1 MEGAMKIPTTC
12 PELYEAANLPFQ
24 EGNTL
29 ISQADNAL
37 VVECFSKIYSNFGSG
52 YLHSSDHYAALR
64 VLLDREP
71 TFREVYDSYHS
82 GSKNIDAARIKA
94 GGGQRPQEW
103 EHWTEEQRRYA
114 VLVHLYGISAGS
126 KILDGKRK
134 DPSPEKTRE
143 LMLLWGMTVPEE
155 PSEKPP
161 EPQKPTVF
169 RPPDLSSRPF
179 QLTTKRVMQAS
190 PEALFRAWT
199 QEFDRWFADPGSVLM
214 KPEVN
219 AVFFFET
226 VFKLETQST
235 AQRHPH
241 YGRFLRL
248 EPNRLVEMTWI
259 TGAEGTRGAETV
271 VTVELAPQATGTRL
285 RLTHAGFP
293 DEASKNQHEQAWPSV
308 LEQLD
313 KKL

>member
-12 PELYEAANLPFQ
+12 AELYEAANLPFQ
-24 EGNTL
+24 QGNAL
-29 ISQADNAL
+29 ITQADNAL
-37 VVECFSKIYSNFGSG
+37 VVECFTKIYPNFGFG

-64 VLLDREP
+64 VLLEREP
-71 TFREVYDSYHS
+71 TFREVYDSYHG
-82 GSKNIDAARIKA
+82 GSKNIDAARIKV

-103 EHWTEEQRRYA
+103 EHWTEEQRRYG

-126 KILDGKRK
+126 KIFDGKRK
-134 DPSPEKTRE
+134 DPNPEKTRE

-161 EPQKPTVF
+161 EPQKPPAF
-169 RPPDLSSRPF
+169 HPPDLSSRPF
-179 QLTTKRVMQAS
+179 RLTTERVMKAS
-190 PEALFRAWT
+190 PETLFKAWT
-199 QEFDRWFADPGSVLM
+199 QQFDRWFAVPGSVLM

-219 AVFFFET
+219 TVFFFVTEHEG
-226 VFKLETQST
+226 K
-235 AQRHPH
+235 RHPH

-248 EPNRLVEMTWI
+248 EPDRLVELTWV
-259 TGAEGTRGAETV
+259 TGTGGTRGAETV
-271 VTVELAPQATGTRL
+271 VTVELTPQGTGTLL
-285 RLTHAGFP
+285 RLTHAGFL
-293 DEASKNQHEQAWPSV
+293 DEASKSQHEQAWPSV

>member
-1 MEGAMKIPTTC
+1 MKIPATC
-12 PELYEAANLPFQ
+12 PELYEAANLPFN
-24 EGNTL
+24 EGNGL
-29 ISQADNAL
+29 ISRADKAL
-37 VVECFSKIYSNFGSG
+37 VVQCFSKIYANFGFG
-52 YLHSSDHYAALR
+52 YLHSSDHYAALK
-64 VLLDREP
+64 VLLEREP

-94 GGGQRPQEW
+94 GGGQRPEGW
-103 EHWTEEQRRYA
+103 DTWTEEQRRYA
-114 VLVHLYGISAGS
+114 VLVHLYGITAGS

-134 DPSPEKTRE
+134 DPNPQQTRE
-143 LMLLWGMTVPEE
+143 LMLLWGMTVPPEE
-155 PSEKPP
+155 GEEEEEGPDGKE
-161 EPQKPTVF
+161 VF
-169 RPPDLSSRPF
+169 RQPDLSSRPF
-179 QLTTKRVMQAS
+179 KLTAERVMKAS

-199 QEFDRWFADPGSVLM
+199 QQFDRWFAAPGSVLM

-226 VFKLETQST
+226 VFKHETQSA

-248 EPNRLVEMTWI
+248 EPNRLVELTWV

-271 VTVELAPQATGTRL
+271 VTVELTPQGTGTHL

-293 DEASKNQHEQAWPSV
+293 DEESKNGHEQAWPLV

-313 KKL
+313 EKL